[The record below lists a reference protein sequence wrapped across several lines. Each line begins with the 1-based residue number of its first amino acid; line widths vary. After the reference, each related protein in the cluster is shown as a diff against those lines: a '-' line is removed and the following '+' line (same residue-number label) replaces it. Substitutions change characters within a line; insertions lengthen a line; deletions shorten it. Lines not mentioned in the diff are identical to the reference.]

1 MGIKVCIVKE
11 AIEAI
16 DLLESFDWDIL
27 FLDHD
32 LGGQV
37 HVSSEDPNTGAE
49 VARWI
54 KNNPSRKPK
63 LVIAHTLNPAGQKY
77 IKSYISDC
85 LIYPFAW
92 TKFTSNVL
100 LEPEAINWLRKQA
113 FNQRIQ

>member
-54 KNNPSRKPK
+54 KNNPDKKPK
-63 LVIAHTLNPAGQKY
+63 LVIVHTLNPPGQKY
-77 IKSYISDC
+77 IKSCIPDS
-85 LIYPFAW
+85 LVYPFAW
-92 TKFTSNVL
+92 TKLTSDIL
-100 LEPEAINWLRKQA
+100 LEPDAINYLRKQA